1 MINYT
6 NIISTQEKIATKLEN
21 DLFTNIT
28 QNPLT
33 KIELIDPNLDLTIVN
48 KKYLVSK
55 LTNIVLTYPQIL
67 TFLDNNTLK
76 VKLSNLFNDTKLS
89 DQEAALSKKII
100 TFDLSKENA
109 LKSNTEIEKYIQNE
123 LMNDAEIDEEHK
135 QLKLTYSFL
144 NEQNAIAITS
154 WASQQENID
163 LQITNQNVTLII
175 K

>member
-48 KKYLVSK
+48 KEYLVSK
-55 LTNIVLTYPQIL
+55 LTSIVLTYPQIL